1 MLYIV
6 TTNSTLRSN
15 IVIYVL
21 LLVSSFSGVVY
32 PVLTV
37 LSSPQGEL
45 KTVELVLV
53 YRTPRNEGMISDFLV
68 AV

>member
-15 IVIYVL
+15 IVIYVF

-45 KTVELVLV
+45 KTVNWYWFTVLL
-53 YRTPRNEGMISDFLV
+53 GMRG
-68 AV
+68 